1 MCPLGRGGSSPLIR
15 TLRLA
20 PLLLLTTL
28 AVTVFSGDGFART
41 QPAMTEV
48 VVTLK
53 APSLSA
59 FGRSLVSAR
68 HTLYGRELVAA
79 QNRVMGNV
87 RKAVPGA
94 RIGWRYRI
102 VADGFSVVLPKKD
115 VPALARVD
123 GVAKVWPSVTYHEL
137 TNASPDTINADKLW
151 GAGLATSGQGMKIGI
166 IDDGIDAAHR
176 YFDPEGYTYPP
187 GFPKGQRRFTTPKV
201 IVARAFPPPGSTY
214 KNAGLAFDAKESFH
228 GTHVA
233 GIAAGDH
240 GVQDGSLSLT
250 GVAPAAY
257 LGNYKALTVPTPE
270 FGLDGNSAELAAAIE
285 AAVSDGMNVINLSLG
300 EPEIE
305 PSRDIV
311 VQALDAAAAAGVVP
325 VVAAGND
332 FSDYG
337 YGSIS
342 SPGNAPGAI
351 TVGATDLNEIA
362 GFSSAGPTPVSLQ
375 FKPDVS
381 APGVAIV
388 SSLPDDQGGP
398 WGELE
403 GTSMATPQVAGG
415 AALLR
420 QQHPDWTVPQIKSA
434 LVQTADRVSLPT
446 GGEAPATREGGGL
459 IDLLNANDP
468 LFFAAPTS
476 IAFPVNGGSRG
487 IALTDAGGGAGPWSV
502 AVDAQQHANGVTV
515 SAGSSVTVPGQLAVT
530 AQVAP
535 GASSGD
541 LTGFVVLTRGADTRR
556 IPYWLEVSHPQLGK
570 ERHLTLTKNG
580 LYSGT
585 TVGGASRV
593 SRYRYPTG
601 GSPSYPGPEVV
612 YRVKLTKPVANFG
625 VAVVS
630 GRAVPHVV
638 YAGDE
643 NHLVG
648 YPGLPQSI
656 NPYVDRFGLDRPIAG
671 AIRPVPGTYDVVFDT
686 RSRAQAGPF
695 SFRFWVNDTT
705 PPRLAI
711 ATGAPPGTIW
721 ISASDAG
728 AGVDP
733 VSGTATVDGRQAQIT
748 YSGGHF
754 VVTATRGSHRVV
766 VTVSDYQE
774 AKNMEDVAA
783 VTPNTATLRARVR
796 VG

>member
-1 MCPLGRGGSSPLIR
+1 
-15 TLRLA
+15 
-20 PLLLLTTL
+20 
-28 AVTVFSGDGFART
+28 
-41 QPAMTEV
+41 MTEV

-68 HTLYGRELVAA
+68 HTLYGSELTAA

-87 RKAVPGA
+87 RKAIPGA
-94 RIGWRYRI
+94 QIGWRYRI
-102 VADGFSVVLPKKD
+102 VADGFSVLLPKQD
-115 VPALARVD
+115 VAQLARVD
-123 GVAKVWPSVTYHEL
+123 GVAEVWPSVTYHSM

-166 IDDGIDAAHR
+166 IDDGIDSAHK

-187 GFPKGQRRFTTPKV
+187 GFPRGQKKFTTPKV
-201 IVARAFPPPGSTY
+201 IVARAFPPPDSTY
-214 KNAGLAFDAKESFH
+214 KYAGIAYDPTQSFH

-257 LGNYKALTVPTPE
+257 LGNYKALTTPTPE

-285 AAVSDGMNVINLSLG
+285 SAVSDGMNVINLSLG
-300 EPEIE
+300 EPEVE

-342 SPGNAPGAI
+342 SPGNAPDAI
-351 TVGATDLNEIA
+351 TVGATDINEIA

-381 APGVAIV
+381 APGVGIV
-388 SSLPDDQGGP
+388 SSLPDGQGGP

-420 QQHPDWTVPQIKSA
+420 QQHPTWTVAQIKSA
-434 LVQTADRVSLPT
+434 IVQTADKVKLPS
-446 GGEAPATREGGGL
+446 GAEAPATREGGGL
-459 IDLLNANDP
+459 IDLQTANNP
-468 LFFAAPTS
+468 LLFAAPTS
-476 IAFPVNGGSRG
+476 IAFPVNGGTQPITLS
-487 IALTDAGGGAGPWSV
+487 DAGGGAGQWNV
-502 AVDAQQHANGVTV
+502 AVDEQQHAPGVTV
-515 SAGSSVTVPGQLAVT
+515 TAGTAATVPGELSVG
-530 AQVAP
+530 AQVAA
-535 GASSGD
+535 GALSGD
-541 LTGFVVLTRGADTRR
+541 YTGFVVLTRGADARR
-556 IPYWLEVSHPQLGK
+556 IPYWLEVSHPLLGT
-570 ERHLTLTKNG
+570 ERHLALSKPGTYT
-580 LYSGT
+580 GT
-585 TVGGASRV
+585 TVGGATKI

-601 GSPSYPGPEVV
+601 GSPSYAGPEVV
-612 YRVKLTKPVANFG
+612 YRVRITKMVANFG
-625 VAVVS
+625 VAVTS

-638 YAGDE
+638 FANDE

-656 NPYVDRFGLDRPIAG
+656 NPYVDRFGVTRPIAG
-671 AIRPVPGTYDVVFDT
+671 AVLPLPGTYDVVFDT
-686 RSRAQAGPF
+686 RSAADAGKF
-695 SFRFWVNDTT
+695 TFRFWVNDTT

-711 ATGAPPGTIW
+711 AKNAPAGTFW
-721 ISASDAG
+721 VNATDDG

-733 VSGTATVDGRQAQIT
+733 RSATAKVDGQDASVS

-754 VVTATRGSHRVV
+754 VIRATRGAHRVV

-783 VTPNTATLRARVR
+783 VTPNTSTLKATVR
-796 VG
+796 VK